1 MKTFTLL
8 YKSLFPV
15 SAALLVSGF
24 LLLTGCEKS
33 EVASDTSSNLSG
45 STGAKPITKNSL
57 VLPFFVEGANME
69 WWANLNDNS
78 NLYEERTHAQIFGP
92 DGHPVT
98 WGEWNRVTGSAKIN
112 CTGQGTRL
120 NVNIEGLIPNGVYS
134 LWVMPFQP
142 PGFDTAYTNVSGF
155 GSAGENNGS
164 ENVFTASSSGS
175 ARFHVTHPAG
185 ALSSF
190 GSVSGCMASDEYE
203 VHFVGIYHIDGK
215 PGTTTPGPAGKYV
228 EQFAFLIVNH

>member
-1 MKTFTLL
+1 MKTFTNL
-8 YKSLFPV
+8 YKGLF
-15 SAALLVSGF
+15 SASAAALLVAGF
-24 LLLTGCEKS
+24 FIFTGCEKS
-33 EVASDTSSNLSG
+33 DPSDTSSNLG
-45 STGAKPITKNSL
+45 GTEAARPVNKNTL
-57 VLPFFVEGANME
+57 VLPFFVEGANQE
-69 WWANLNDNS
+69 WWANLGDNS
-78 NLYEERTHAQIFGP
+78 NLYEKRTHSQILGP

-98 WGEWNRVTGSAKIN
+98 WSEWNRVTGTAKVN

-120 NVNIEGLIPNGVYS
+120 NVTVDGLIANGVYS

-155 GSAGENNGS
+155 GAAGRNDGS
-164 ENVFTASSSGS
+164 QNVFQASASGS
-175 ARFHVTHPAG
+175 ARFHVSIPAG

-190 GSVSGCMASDEYE
+190 GSVSGCIPEDEYE